1 MSSLF
6 IYSCS
11 NCDYSVDS
19 WDSIIY
25 VTKDNGERVICGHPG
40 EYVSASK
47 ILIQDGHPLGGL
59 SPDVFDIGSIFDGG
73 DMEAYNK
80 VQYGLTRE
88 ETLFVRSR
96 TGSMSV
102 CICLEC
108 LNKSRLDIEKD
119 VRLCGQCGSK
129 QIKTV
134 LELVGQTCPKCHSGI
149 IEKKDSGF
157 MS

>member
-1 MSSLF
+1 MR
-6 IYSCS
+6 IR
-11 NCDYSVDS
+11 VDS

-59 SPDVFDIGSIFDGG
+59 SPDAFNIDSIFEGG
-73 DMEAYNK
+73 DMEASNK
-80 VQYGLTRE
+80 VRYGLTRE
-88 ETLFVRSR
+88 EKIFVRSR
-96 TGSMSV
+96 TGSMSD

-108 LNKSRLDIEKD
+108 LNKSRLDIDKD
-119 VRLCGQCGSK
+119 ERLCNQCGSK

-134 LELVGQTCPKCHSGI
+134 LELVG
-149 IEKKDSGF
+149 
-157 MS
+157 